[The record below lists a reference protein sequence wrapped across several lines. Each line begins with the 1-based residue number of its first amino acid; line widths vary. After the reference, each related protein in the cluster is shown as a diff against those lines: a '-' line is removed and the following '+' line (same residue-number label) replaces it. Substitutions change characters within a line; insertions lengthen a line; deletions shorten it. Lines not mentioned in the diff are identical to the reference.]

1 MAIKI
6 INGVAVVVDSNGN
19 PTKNTS
25 SSNSNRSATQ
35 QRIAANEAAERAL
48 DEKVRVEAN
57 EVTASAPLNTQKR
70 ITANERA
77 EYQADLD
84 ARNGFIPQIQE
95 VQKRQTN
102 AARRAANEKADY
114 DADREASRVVPT
126 ASYKT
131 RVQESEAKIKKLQ
144 QEAEAIGSG
153 LARMKAYGGN
163 VTDAEK
169 NLQAKYDEISR
180 LKKQIAR
187 DQSIL
192 DQAHGKPGSIANAER
207 AAAEAQIEKS
217 KTRNPFSVN
226 ADQARAMASAA
237 ANNSSAKKELQ
248 QKFKSESKAYQEASR
263 NVVAAER
270 NLEAQQYTDKLRN
283 TTYADNAVG
292 QFKASYTA
300 GRAGQDISLAWSRYL
315 SDPSE
320 ANKRYARELEQAYAE
335 FEENNKETL
344 ADDATL
350 PLITQS
356 WASYL
361 PQLGDQIKAGVK
373 GGATGLAVG
382 AIVGAPFKG
391 AKVGATAASGL
402 YSYEMA
408 RGAAFKALRDL
419 GVDEETAK
427 KAASDEAVISS
438 IIEMGD
444 TAITLFSL
452 GTTKML
458 EAVGKEGIKGLGTYL
473 AKWAGEDK
481 AKNFLIAAGKY
492 VLNLGSEGAEEWLQ
506 EGVSIANQNRFASGN
521 TNNSLLGDSTKV
533 LWNAIT
539 GKDKEAQAQMAEAFG
554 GGVKIAL
561 MSPLMDVTLQ
571 GTAAGINTVYN
582 ATLEAKVGAEVKG
595 MYGDMGLITS
605 TLENSAQDSTSR
617 KIADALKKRIENGG
631 KAPTDLEIGK
641 LFRAIQEEA
650 QAKEA
655 AEAAKQ
661 TKAEQQKTDDLAQMV
676 QSDDTAVSEY
686 AAAQLT
692 SPDQKVVSPYAQE
705 LMDAGMTPEKATAQS
720 DLIEKVVS
728 GHNLT
733 KAEASNLKLSDQSVR
748 QVFIKATGTEVT
760 DGQARNASQARKI
773 IRSAAE
779 VAQARAKLQE
789 QQAQQVQQAQAA
801 PAPESDPITPSVAP
815 ESEPIAPESP
825 ATDMEQNTTAR
836 PPFLSKDAA
845 EQALLSILE
854 RANTRQEQNAQ
865 TQQTAEPTIRFA
877 DGTTMT
883 ATQFE
888 ERFLAEN
895 PNASADDVLA
905 AFQNRAAYNAMGQ
918 PIPGS
923 AATASM
929 RPSLTEPAD
938 GQDIVG
944 RTMSDNAQRAAQD
957 LTVKMLDNLGKKLGV
972 SVRLEDSMDTPANGY
987 YDSQTK
993 TIVLNRQRA
1002 TTQRMVVY
1010 YFAHEL
1016 VHHGTAIDGQSVVQ
1030 NILDAAKLMGDEDWL
1045 ARKTDQVWKTYTA
1058 FHEKRGESFTEAMRD
1073 EEVAADYLH

>member
-300 GRAGQDISLAWSRYL
+300 GRAGQDISRAWSRYL

-335 FEENNKETL
+335 FEENNKET
-344 ADDATL
+344 
-350 PLITQS
+350 
-356 WASYL
+356 
-361 PQLGDQIKAGVK
+361 
-373 GGATGLAVG
+373 
-382 AIVGAPFKG
+382 
-391 AKVGATAASGL
+391 
-402 YSYEMA
+402 
-408 RGAAFKALRDL
+408 
-419 GVDEETAK
+419 
-427 KAASDEAVISS
+427 
-438 IIEMGD
+438 
-444 TAITLFSL
+444 
-452 GTTKML
+452 
-458 EAVGKEGIKGLGTYL
+458 
-473 AKWAGEDK
+473 
-481 AKNFLIAAGKY
+481 
-492 VLNLGSEGAEEWLQ
+492 
-506 EGVSIANQNRFASGN
+506 
-521 TNNSLLGDSTKV
+521 
-533 LWNAIT
+533 
-539 GKDKEAQAQMAEAFG
+539 
-554 GGVKIAL
+554 
-561 MSPLMDVTLQ
+561 
-571 GTAAGINTVYN
+571 
-582 ATLEAKVGAEVKG
+582 
-595 MYGDMGLITS
+595 
-605 TLENSAQDSTSR
+605 
-617 KIADALKKRIENGG
+617 
-631 KAPTDLEIGK
+631 
-641 LFRAIQEEA
+641 
-650 QAKEA
+650 
-655 AEAAKQ
+655 
-661 TKAEQQKTDDLAQMV
+661 
-676 QSDDTAVSEY
+676 
-686 AAAQLT
+686 
-692 SPDQKVVSPYAQE
+692 
-705 LMDAGMTPEKATAQS
+705 
-720 DLIEKVVS
+720 
-728 GHNLT
+728 
-733 KAEASNLKLSDQSVR
+733 
-748 QVFIKATGTEVT
+748 
-760 DGQARNASQARKI
+760 
-773 IRSAAE
+773 
-779 VAQARAKLQE
+779 
-789 QQAQQVQQAQAA
+789 
-801 PAPESDPITPSVAP
+801 
-815 ESEPIAPESP
+815 
-825 ATDMEQNTTAR
+825 
-836 PPFLSKDAA
+836 
-845 EQALLSILE
+845 
-854 RANTRQEQNAQ
+854 
-865 TQQTAEPTIRFA
+865 
-877 DGTTMT
+877 
-883 ATQFE
+883 
-888 ERFLAEN
+888 
-895 PNASADDVLA
+895 
-905 AFQNRAAYNAMGQ
+905 
-918 PIPGS
+918 
-923 AATASM
+923 
-929 RPSLTEPAD
+929 
-938 GQDIVG
+938 
-944 RTMSDNAQRAAQD
+944 
-957 LTVKMLDNLGKKLGV
+957 
-972 SVRLEDSMDTPANGY
+972 
-987 YDSQTK
+987 
-993 TIVLNRQRA
+993 
-1002 TTQRMVVY
+1002 
-1010 YFAHEL
+1010 
-1016 VHHGTAIDGQSVVQ
+1016 
-1030 NILDAAKLMGDEDWL
+1030 
-1045 ARKTDQVWKTYTA
+1045 
-1058 FHEKRGESFTEAMRD
+1058 
-1073 EEVAADYLH
+1073 